1 MAKKNYDEL
10 AQDIVRQIGGPEN
23 ILSLTHCVTRLRF
36 KLADEGKA
44 NTEEI
49 KNIKGVMTVV
59 QAGGQYQVVIGN
71 DVDYAYAAVG
81 RIPGIQLGGEAAAKE
96 IKAPEE
102 EKCFKHGGRHGFGY
116 IYARHACYDGWGL
129 IESAL
134 RYVVQFRIGRH
145 RKHDLYHFLC
155 AG

>member
-59 QAGGQYQVVIGN
+59 QAGGQ
-71 DVDYAYAAVG
+71 
-81 RIPGIQLGGEAAAKE
+81 
-96 IKAPEE
+96 
-102 EKCFKHGGRHGFGY
+102 
-116 IYARHACYDGWGL
+116 
-129 IESAL
+129 
-134 RYVVQFRIGRH
+134 IGRAH
-145 RKHDLYHFLC
+145 V
-155 AG
+155 